1 MNPIKVEIDGTKGIE
16 KGTWID
22 TDHGTSKTDDD
33 EYALVVLE
41 NGSVKYFALE
51 NIRIDMKA
59 FGAGT

>member
-1 MNPIKVEIDGTKGIE
+1 MKPIKVEIDSTKGIR
-16 KGTWID
+16 KGWWID